1 MRKALKLL
9 KLFLIGISVVAL
21 SATPAFAQN
30 KLDPKVVKEC
40 EVINN
45 TYEYLNHSLIIG
57 LPLDVPNR
65 DKAQKELNDLN
76 ASRDIILDCGA
87 INYKS
92 WQGIKNDYAKVIKAA
107 NKTMKVI
114 ILRYKLR
121 QEITITCIK
130 SGLKKDVTS
139 LDPKCPKDY
148 KKLY

>member
-1 MRKALKLL
+1 MRKALKML
-9 KLFLIGISVVAL
+9 KLFLIGTSVLAL

-30 KLDPKVVKEC
+30 KLDPRVVKEC
-40 EVINN
+40 EAINN

-76 ASRDIILDCGA
+76 ASHDIILECGA
-87 INYKS
+87 ISYKS
-92 WQGIKNDYAKVIKAA
+92 WQSIKNDYAKVVKAA
-107 NKTMKVI
+107 NKSMKTI
-114 ILRYKLR
+114 ILKYKLR

-130 SGLKKDVTS
+130 GGLKKDITS
-139 LDPKCPKDY
+139 LDPKCPKGY